1 MEALWKVDRFLYRP
15 QLADH
20 RPILGPE
27 AAGQPEKPTVASN
40 ERSRPVMPVMSV
52 CFGAGQLHRRR
63 LRRDYSDS
71 FNLRKNAL

>member
-1 MEALWKVDRFLYRP
+1 MEFMVADRP
-15 QLADH
+15 QVPDH

-52 CFGAGQLHRRR
+52 CFAAGQLHRRR

-71 FNLRKNAL
+71 FILRKNAL